1 MARKKRSIA
10 PVKLSFN
17 YTDYRPDI
25 LMTKPEKELRKEY
38 SRLRSIARK
47 RLERIAETKYV
58 TSATYKYNAGVYI
71 PLSAVSNKNELSALL
86 ASVIRF
92 LTAKTGSLTGLK
104 EATSG
109 TIETLHESGYTWID
123 EENLRLFGDFMDY
136 ARNLMQGKLLDSD
149 RVAKM
154 FRDAN
159 KRKNIEQVKE
169 HFEEWYEKSAIGYGS
184 ADEYMFDVAER
195 TYYKQADLERASR
208 YAYEHQVSPEYF
220 NKHLGS
226 VVRAAKKNGAD
237 STTYRRKRR

>member
-1 MARKKRSIA
+1 MALR
-10 PVKLSFN
+10 PVKLTFN

-58 TSATYKYNAGVYI
+58 NSATYKYNAGVYI
-71 PLSAVSNKNELSALL
+71 PLAAVSNKNELSALL
-86 ASVIRF
+86 SSVTRF
-92 LTAKTGSLTGLK
+92 LTAKTGSLTGLR
-104 EATSG
+104 EATTG
-109 TIETLHESGYTWID
+109 TIETLHESGYTWIN

-159 KRKNIEQVKE
+159 KRRNIDKVKE
-169 HFEEWYEKSAIGYGS
+169 HFEEWYEKSASGYTS
-184 ADEYMFDVAER
+184 AEDYMFDVAER

-226 VVRAAKKNGAD
+226 VVRASKKKGAN
-237 STTYRRKRR
+237 SFAYRGNRR